1 MTEVTAQALADHYVS
16 LVGEDMDVTAANEW
30 AATLTDTVDEDMRR
44 EAAEIAAR
52 LLNEQEAAQKAAVE
66 APVEASEETSP
77 ETTTDV
83 QGEDT
88 PSENA

>member
-30 AATLTDTVDEDMRR
+30 AATLTDQVDEDMRR
-44 EAAEIAAR
+44 EAAELAAKM
-52 LLNEQEAAQKAAVE
+52 LNEREAQVEQAVE
-66 APVEASEETSP
+66 APVEPSDEAVA